1 VTNLATAGKIAFAG
15 DGTGGDGSGS
25 SGLRNTM
32 PISLNGSSQIQFV
45 IYFVNPQ
52 LAYFTN
58 NSNSSTTRI
67 VAGVLQAQQQP

>member
-1 VTNLATAGKIAFAG
+1 
-15 DGTGGDGSGS
+15 
-25 SGLRNTM
+25 M

-45 IYFVNPQ
+45 VYFVNPQ